1 MRNPTVRLPASNK
14 HSFHCIIS
22 SHSPGLLLPGT
33 QLVFLDDFVAWGA
46 CLVQRIC
53 WLVCCSSAQRHRLL
67 LQQRQGGEAE
77 AETSVGLSD
86 RNPDFPWPSV
96 LCCGSNLCNLN
107 LKCFRLPPLP
117 PSLDENRRWSRRTA
131 SAAPGTKCF
140 EVLKSVSVTLD
151 QLPGPVP
158 PPLFVHLKDNSFL
171 NSRNGF
177 WQTSPLKIVLKDTAL
192 PLFAQSKYSGEDFPP
207 PLFYLRQH
215 NKIP

>member
-1 MRNPTVRLPASNK
+1 MRNPTVRLPAPNK

-33 QLVFLDDFVAWGA
+33 QLVLLDGFVAWGA
-46 CLVQRIC
+46 CLVQG
-53 WLVCCSSAQRHRLL
+53 SAGSCAAHQHRHRLL
-67 LQQRQGGEAE
+67 LQQRRGEAE
-77 AETSVGLSD
+77 AEATVGLSD
-86 RNPDFPWPSV
+86 TSPDFPWPAV
-96 LCCGSNLCNLN
+96 VCYDSNLCALN
-107 LKCFRLPPLP
+107 LKCFHLPPLP
-117 PSLDENRRWSRRTA
+117 PSLDGSRRWNRRTA

-151 QLPGPVP
+151 QLPGPVLP
-158 PPLFVHLKDNSFL
+158 PFFVHLKDNSFL
-171 NSRNGF
+171 NNWNGF

-192 PLFAQSKYSGEDFPP
+192 PLFAQSKYSGEDFFP